1 MVEISTSILGVKKE
15 NIINTIYDL
24 EKAKTDYF
32 HIDVMDGEFVPD
44 NTNDKMLEFGE
55 YLNGITQ
62 VPLDVHL
69 MVKDLKNYIDS
80 YAIFNPSIITFHLE
94 ACKDEAEVL
103 EIIQYIRKKDVKV
116 GISIKPSTPIEKVID
131 FLPFIHLVLVMT
143 VEPGKGGQ
151 KLIDSTIEKIKR
163 IKEHIAKENL
173 DCYIEVDGGINIEN
187 CNKVIDAGAEIIVA
201 GSAIINSN
209 DFTSTIKKLR
219 G

>member
-32 HIDVMDGEFVPD
+32 HIDVMDGEFVAD

-62 VPLDVHL
+62 IPLDVHL

-94 ACKDEAEVL
+94 ACKDKEEVF
-103 EIIQYIRKKDVKV
+103 EIIKYIRQKDIKV
-116 GISIKPSTPIEKVID
+116 GISIKPLTPIEEVLE
-131 FLPFIHLVLVMT
+131 FLPFVHLVLVMT

-151 KLIDSTIEKIKR
+151 KLIDSTIEKIKE
-163 IKEHIAKENL
+163 IKKYIEKESL
-173 DCYIEVDGGINIEN
+173 DCYIEADGGINLEN
-187 CNKVIDAGAEIIVA
+187 CDKVIDAGAEILVA
-201 GSAIINSN
+201 GSAIINSK
-209 DFTSTIKKLR
+209 DFTSTIKNLR

>member
-32 HIDVMDGEFVPD
+32 HIDVMDGEFVAD

-62 VPLDVHL
+62 IPLDVHL

-94 ACKDEAEVL
+94 ACKDKEEVF
-103 EIIQYIRKKDVKV
+103 EIIKYIRQKDIKV
-116 GISIKPSTPIEKVID
+116 GISIKPLTPIEEVLE
-131 FLPFIHLVLVMT
+131 FLPFVHLVLVMT

-151 KLIDSTIEKIKR
+151 KLIDNTIEKIKE
-163 IKEHIAKENL
+163 IKKYIEKENL
-173 DCYIEVDGGINIEN
+173 DCYIEADGGIKLEN
-187 CNKVIDAGAEIIVA
+187 CAEVIDAGAEILVA
-201 GSAIINSN
+201 GSAIINSK
-209 DFTSTIKKLR
+209 DFASTIKNLR

>member
-15 NIINTIYDL
+15 NIINKIYDL

-32 HIDVMDGEFVPD
+32 HIDVMDGEFVTD

-62 VPLDVHL
+62 IPLDVHL

-94 ACKDEAEVL
+94 ACKDKEEVFD
-103 EIIQYIRKKDVKV
+103 IIKYIRQKDIKV
-116 GISIKPSTPIEKVID
+116 GISIKPLTPIEEVLE
-131 FLPFIHLVLVMT
+131 FLPFVHLVLVMT

-151 KLIDSTIEKIKR
+151 KLIDRTIEKIKE
-163 IKEHIAKENL
+163 IKKYIEKESL
-173 DCYIEVDGGINIEN
+173 DCYIEADGGINLEN
-187 CNKVIDAGAEIIVA
+187 CNKVIDAGAEILVA
-201 GSAIINSN
+201 GSAIINSK
-209 DFTSTIKKLR
+209 DFASTIKNLR

>member
-32 HIDVMDGEFVPD
+32 HIDVMDGEFVTD

-62 VPLDVHL
+62 IPLDVHL

-94 ACKDEAEVL
+94 ACKDKEEVFD
-103 EIIQYIRKKDVKV
+103 IIKYIRQKDIKV
-116 GISIKPSTPIEKVID
+116 GISIKPLTPIEEVLK
-131 FLPFIHLVLVMT
+131 FLPFVHLVLVMT

-151 KLIDSTIEKIKR
+151 KLIDSTIEKIKE
-163 IKEHIAKENL
+163 IKKYIEKESL
-173 DCYIEVDGGINIEN
+173 DCYIEADGGINLEN
-187 CNKVIDAGAEIIVA
+187 CDKVIDAGAEILVA
-201 GSAIINSN
+201 GSAIINSK
-209 DFTSTIKKLR
+209 DFASTIKNLR

>member
-32 HIDVMDGEFVPD
+32 HIDVMDGEFVAD

-62 VPLDVHL
+62 IPLDVHL

-94 ACKDEAEVL
+94 ACKDKEEVF
-103 EIIQYIRKKDVKV
+103 EIIKYIRQKDIKV
-116 GISIKPSTPIEKVID
+116 GISIKPLTPIEEVLE
-131 FLPFIHLVLVMT
+131 FLPFVHLVLVMT
-143 VEPGKGGQ
+143 VEPGKGGR
-151 KLIDSTIEKIKR
+151 KLIDNTIEKIKE
-163 IKEHIAKENL
+163 IKKYIEKENL
-173 DCYIEVDGGINIEN
+173 DCYIEADGGINLEN
-187 CNKVIDAGAEIIVA
+187 CDKVINAGAEILVA
-201 GSAIINSN
+201 GSAIINSK
-209 DFTSTIKKLR
+209 DFTSTIKNLR